1 MADELFPSEAIAS
14 ESPRLR
20 WMKAHD
26 VHTLDSRI
34 QPEPWSAWVGEL
46 TAAIAV
52 GGDNPEIGGYAVG
65 ETEDDAICA
74 LAKARGWRLW
84 NECEVSP

>member
-1 MADELFPSEAIAS
+1 MADELFPAEAVAS

-20 WMKAHD
+20 WLKAHD
-26 VHTLDSRI
+26 VHTFDAKNHNDPRSLS
-34 QPEPWSAWVGEL
+34 VGEL
-46 TAAIAV
+46 TAAIAA
-52 GGDNPEIGGYAVG
+52 GGDNPEAGGYAVG
-65 ETEDDAICA
+65 DTEDDAICA